1 MAEEKKSFPMLPV
14 AHWWELRKKFKQ
26 SIPGVV
32 TDSYLATVLGMQIG
46 SARGNVLPYL
56 KQLGIIDD
64 EGKTLERAKLWRD
77 DGRYPEVCQAIVKEV
92 YPSELL
98 DAVPDPKTNRG
109 QAERWFAHATGTGQV
124 AVRRMAGLYEVL
136 VEADPS
142 KQPDQEKKERAPR
155 KSRED
160 RVVEKP
166 QVHTPSAPL
175 PPLAAAPYS
184 PNGQFQGK
192 HRPLAP
198 DININ
203 LQVHI
208 SADATPDQ
216 IDQIFASM
224 AKHIYQRD

>member
-1 MAEEKKSFPMLPV
+1 MTEDKKSFPMLPV

-32 TDSYLATVLGMQIG
+32 TDSYIATVLGMQVG

-56 KQLGIIDD
+56 KQIGIIDD
-64 EGKTLERAKLWRD
+64 EGKTLDRAKLWRD
-77 DGRYPEVCQAIVKEV
+77 DGRYPDVCKAIVKEV
-92 YPSELL
+92 YPAELL

-109 QAERWFAHATGTGQV
+109 QAERWFAHSTGTGQV

-142 KQPDQEKKERAPR
+142 KQPDKDKK
-155 KSRED
+155 
-160 RVVEKP
+160 EKP
-166 QVHTPSAPL
+166 QKEKQRKAARPVGGATSIGTTPAQPAASGATDNSAKR
-175 PPLAAAPYS
+175 
-184 PNGQFQGK
+184 Q
-192 HRPLAP
+192 LAP
-198 DININ
+198 EININ